1 MDKNIIENLRLL
13 QKKINNGR
21 GISCVDTIIFF
32 LENKKINEA
41 NACIINEWDK
51 ICGYPILEEYVK
63 NNICNPCYL

>member
-1 MDKNIIENLRLL
+1 MEEELVVWIQLFSS
-13 QKKINNGR
+13 QKI
-21 GISCVDTIIFF
+21 
-32 LENKKINEA
+32 KKINEA